1 MPSLSS
7 FLALGFS
14 SYHSFFFDPRRKQF
28 TGAPQKEIPAWS
40 LETPAQAPLS
50 VFPYGEIQEATRHR
64 DMADMEVVITA
75 VMAVEVATVAEVT
88 AAEAE
93 EVIENWMAPLFS

>member
-1 MPSLSS
+1 
-7 FLALGFS
+7 
-14 SYHSFFFDPRRKQF
+14 
-28 TGAPQKEIPAWS
+28 
-40 LETPAQAPLS
+40 
-50 VFPYGEIQEATRHR
+50 
-64 DMADMEVVITA
+64 MADMEVVITA